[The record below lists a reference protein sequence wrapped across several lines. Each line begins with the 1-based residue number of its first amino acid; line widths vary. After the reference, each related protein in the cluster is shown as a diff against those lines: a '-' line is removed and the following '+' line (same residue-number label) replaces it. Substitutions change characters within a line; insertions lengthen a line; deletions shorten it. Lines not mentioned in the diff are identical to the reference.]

1 MNKQII
7 YLSLNKYYN
16 SNMNNYGSETEK
28 IRKHNKR
35 HAEIYLTSITQGV

>member
-7 YLSLNKYYN
+7 YLSFNKYYN

-28 IRKHNKR
+28 IRKHN
-35 HAEIYLTSITQGV
+35 EIYLTSITQRV